1 MCTVSPGGDGTHE
14 SRSNVPHEQQV
25 RVGREGVHA
34 SPGAETWR
42 PRHPRKPR
50 QTAQPHEGTWLNLAT
65 VSRATTAHN
74 CVKT

>member
-1 MCTVSPGGDGTHE
+1 MCTVSPGGDCTHE

-50 QTAQPHEGTWLNLAT
+50 QTAQPYEGTWLKPGNHVTSDNGTQL
-65 VSRATTAHN
+65 
-74 CVKT
+74 C